1 MKPPSPPARR
11 APSPL
16 HRQMIL
22 PFDSVSLPALS
33 PGERKAVVTRLAEL
47 LMEATGAGAMEAGH
61 EGR

>member
-33 PGERKAVVTRLAEL
+33 PGERKAVVMRLAEL
-47 LMEATGAGAMEAGH
+47 LMEAAGVGAMEAGH
-61 EGR
+61 EG